1 MHHFFK
7 GENGICGFFSCF
19 FGYFFHVL
27 PEVSL
32 FSCQA
37 SMMRLKVPCKK
48 EEKRSWVKRGV
59 KLAALIYSCFWEK
72 TQKSGGGKCDRVE
85 KT

>member
-1 MHHFFK
+1 
-7 GENGICGFFSCF
+7 
-19 FGYFFHVL
+19 
-27 PEVSL
+27 
-32 FSCQA
+32 
-37 SMMRLKVPCKK
+37 MMRLKVPCKK

-72 TQKSGGGKCDRVE
+72 TQKSEGGKCDRVE